1 MHARTTCLTITQL
14 HWPKHV
20 LLVQEALWPS
30 RTAVHLALQLRPG
43 STWAS
48 AARVGKGFFGMHGKK
63 TVICMSCV
71 DTSRF
76 LYILI
81 WSPGYI

>member
-1 MHARTTCLTITQL
+1 MHARTTCLTITQLL

-63 TVICMSCV
+63 E
-71 DTSRF
+71 
-76 LYILI
+76 L
-81 WSPGYI
+81 